1 MGRKSRAKA
10 NPGRHQKASG
20 KGARR
25 RPAALRVAAVLTA
38 VAMLIGAG
46 LFVAHSR
53 ASARRAASL
62 GAPDRVR
69 LSTSK
74 GDIVLEVYPK
84 AMPGTV
90 ANFERLVEAR
100 FYDGLT
106 WHRVEDWVVQTGDP
120 TGTGAGG
127 SGQTIKFETTP
138 LLNNVRGAVG
148 MARKPDDLDS
158 ATSQFYILKADA
170 PSLDGQYAVFGRV
183 VSGMDV
189 VDKLT
194 TQDKILRA
202 TVETAQPK

>member
-10 NPGRHQKASG
+10 DAGRHQRVPGGWPRKRSLAWRL
-20 KGARR
+20 A
-25 RPAALRVAAVLTA
+25 AALTAA
-38 VAMLIGAG
+38 AMLVGAG
-46 LFVAHSR
+46 LFVGYSR
-53 ASARRAASL
+53 TTTVRAAAL

-74 GDIVLEVYPK
+74 GDIVIEVYPK

-90 ANFERLVEAR
+90 ANFERLVAAR

-106 WHRVEDWVVQTGDP
+106 WHRVENWVVQTGDP

-127 SGQTIKFETTP
+127 SGQAIKFETTP
-138 LLNNVRGAVG
+138 LLGNVRGAVG
-148 MARKPDDLDS
+148 MARKADDLDS

-170 PSLDGQYAVFGRV
+170 RSLDGQYAVFGRV

-202 TVETAQPK
+202 VVETTQSK